1 MVSNRISILWRLNM
15 FDAQKAKD
23 SVVKI
28 KEADFS
34 LGTLTRD
41 ERENLVA
48 VMEDW
53 WQQQGWNLEELR
65 QGRDKTVIPYRGG

>member
-1 MVSNRISILWRLNM
+1 M

-34 LGTLTRD
+34 LVTLTRD

-48 VMEDW
+48 MMEDW

-65 QGRDKTVIPYRGG
+65 QGKDKTVIPYRGG

>member
-1 MVSNRISILWRLNM
+1 M

-48 VMEDW
+48 MMEDW
-53 WQQQGWNLEELR
+53 WQQQGWNLKELR